1 MTIDGSG
8 RTRPSTKPMLPDDPG
23 PAIVDENGHPVD
35 NKPTEDTPDVNP
47 FVGGSP
53 PLPDGSTDSTDGLI
67 TLRDSDNAIG

>member
-23 PAIVDENGHPVD
+23 HRIPPDD
-35 NKPTEDTPDVNP
+35 NEPTEDTPDVNP